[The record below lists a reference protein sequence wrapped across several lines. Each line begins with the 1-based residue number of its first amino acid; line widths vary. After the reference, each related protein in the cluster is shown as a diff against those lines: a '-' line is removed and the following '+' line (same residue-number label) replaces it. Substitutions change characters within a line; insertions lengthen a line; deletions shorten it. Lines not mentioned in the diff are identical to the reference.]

1 MENNTDGMIII
12 GTAVDDKEF
21 YKTIREMEK
30 ADVPDFEIDPKLNIQ
45 ELQKEILKAN
55 AELQK
60 YKGLNM
66 ITPEQLQ
73 NIQLLISF
81 IDKAN
86 AKISELGGQQI
97 IIKGLNDTDETL
109 EKIEESARRIDLH
122 NVETQIKNIGK
133 SINNVAKKVVRWGL
147 AVFGIRSAYMAVRS
161 AMNTITQYDSQL
173 KADIDYMKNAIAF
186 ALEPVVRKIVE
197 LMKTLMFYVAY
208 IIKAWTGR
216 DIFANANKSLKQA
229 NGEAKKLSK
238 TLAGFDEM
246 NVLNDSSSGGG
257 GGIATPS
264 FDLTAP
270 EDIQPPSWLVWIAD
284 NKEIVIAGLLGIAG
298 ALIAVKLG
306 INGIIGLGIGIAIAG
321 IILLIRDVI
330 KFIKD
335 PSWSNFIN
343 VLNSLSI
350 ALIGVGI
357 AMIAFNASNPIGWIM
372 LAIGA
377 IGLLVTAVVKNWGKI
392 KETLSKAWRWIK
404 DKFNGLPS
412 WAKTLLKGIGNAV
425 ILVINSII
433 GAINAFLLPLR
444 GAIAVIG
451 KVIGKNWT
459 LSSVAIPKVPY
470 LAKGGI
476 VNYPGKGVPV
486 GSAITGESGREG
498 VIPLTDSQQ
507 MALLGEAIGK
517 YININATIPVY
528 VANRQI
534 AKEIRRINAEDDF
547 AFNR

>member
-1 MENNTDGMIII
+1 MDGQVVI
-12 GTAVDDKEF
+12 GTKLDTKDFDAEIQYIENQLEEIEDKL
-21 YKTIREMEK
+21 KK
-30 ADVPDFEIDPKLNIQ
+30 ADMGFEVGDTAKLEAQYSRLSKQLDKLIIKNEKLN
-45 ELQKEILKAN
+45 KAN
-55 AELQK
+55 FSIMESSLDNV
-60 YKGLNM
+60 GNS
-66 ITPEQLQ
+66 IT
-73 NIQLLISF
+73 
-81 IDKAN
+81 K
-86 AKISELGGQQI
+86 
-97 IIKGLNDTDETL
+97 IIK
-109 EKIEESARRIDLH
+109 K
-122 NVETQIKNIGK
+122 
-133 SINNVAKKVVRWGL
+133 VARWGL
-147 AVFGIRSAYMAVRS
+147 AVFGIRSAYLAVRS
-161 AMNTITQYDSQL
+161 AMNTITQYDAQL

-197 LMKTLMFYVAY
+197 LAQKLMFYIAY

-257 GGIATPS
+257 GGVATPS

-306 INGIIGLGIGIAIAG
+306 ISGIMGLGIGIAIAG
-321 IILLIRDVI
+321 IIMLIKDVI

-335 PSWSNFIN
+335 PSWGNFIN

-357 AMIAFNASNPIGWIM
+357 AMVAFNASNPIGWIM

-392 KETLSKAWRWIK
+392 KETLSNAWQWIK
-404 DKFNGLPS
+404 TSFNKLPS
-412 WAKTLLKGIGNAV
+412 WAKSLLKGIGNAV
-425 ILVINSII
+425 INVINHII
-433 GAINAFLLPLR
+433 DKLNAFLLPLR
-444 GAIAVIG
+444 SVITAVG
-451 KVIGKNWT
+451 KVTGKNWN
-459 LSSVAIPKVPY
+459 LGNIAIPRVPY

-476 VNYPGKGVPV
+476 VNMPGKGVPI
-486 GSAITGESGREG
+486 GGAIAGESGREA
-498 VIPLTDSQQ
+498 VLPLQDSQVLQ
-507 MALLGEAIGK
+507 EIADAIGRR
-517 YININATIPVY
+517 ITINANIVNSMNGR
-528 VANRQI
+528 VI
-534 AKEIRRINAEDDF
+534 SKELQKIQTEENF